1 MIGIRSASGER
12 GVFVLGRLWKD
23 GRNRI
28 PAVSVVTAA
37 ATLFAA
43 AAGFFVP
50 VRSSASETPY
60 GQTAAVLSVS
70 GSCAEAEEAAG
81 AFLVRYRPGAA
92 GLLPETVRRL
102 EAMSGGE
109 VRAQSPNAAS
119 VGSVWFT
126 VPILAKRAADVL
138 ADDPNVAFAEPAC
151 PVLIAD
157 DPSTPGDP
165 YFTYQWQLVAVGLPN
180 VWPLVSQQARTR
192 VTVAVLDTGVDLSHE
207 DLAAALVSGYD
218 FVANDPVP
226 EDRHGHGTHVAGVVA
241 AVADNAVGVAGA
253 ASGVRLM
260 PVKVVDDS
268 GRGNTAALV
277 QGIYWA
283 VDHGADVVNLSVGSP
298 YPSAFLEEAIRYAV
312 RHGVIVIAAA
322 GNGSDRYP
330 DGSPGDLGR
339 PSGSPASGFGGTMV
353 RPVEYPAAYAE
364 AIAVGALDRAP
375 DGAWRPADFSNGG
388 DELDISAPGVD
399 VLGPDLSSRGVSRYA
414 FRSGTSAATPIASG
428 LAALLLAAD
437 PSLLQARDER
447 RVEAVR
453 RRLQETAFDV
463 GPPGFD
469 PDTGFGLIDA
479 REAFG
484 RPSLR
489 PEPPEDRIEG
499 QVPVRI
505 SVRAYDGSLV
515 ENAFGAG
522 ELEVVRASGASE
534 TPVEKLSFVVRNGT
548 ADVVWNASGVDP
560 GRYFLRARSADRKW
574 VSGWTDVTVVSG
586 NGVTRRTSVE
596 GGNRVLRVVYS
607 ENAAVARPDAA
618 GERLLDARTLPGE
631 AAVDVVEVEF
641 PASWRPIGGVSLRV
655 RADETEW
662 RFEPGALP
670 IEAEQ
675 GTIVWR
681 AEREPVAPAS
691 VVPDG
696 FVLCSDVWHVSVRV
710 DGTPVD
716 LFGAPVEARVANRYG
731 CGRPERTAAFV
742 RADVEALA
750 PKEGWRWAGG
760 DRESDGKWAF
770 RTETPGRIAVMSYV
784 GTFADIAGHWAKEDI
799 EALAARMTVGGTG
812 GGRFEPDRPVT
823 RAEFVAMLV
832 RAFGLSVSGA
842 VAKDERFADVPSGA
856 WYASAVNAA
865 ARAGWMEGYGS
876 GRFGPDDPVTREQ
889 MAVVLARAFPTEKA
903 DAGDTD
909 IKEVIVS
916 RFVDAADISGWAR
929 DAVAEAAAAG
939 RLSGYPDGRFRP
951 RQPATRAEAAAFI
964 RRLLERPGA
973 EA

>member
-1 MIGIRSASGER
+1 M
-12 GVFVLGRLWKD
+12 LGRLRKY
-23 GRNRI
+23 GLNRI
-28 PAVSVVTAA
+28 PAVSVVTAV

-43 AAGFFVP
+43 SAGFFAP
-50 VRSSASETPY
+50 VRSLAAEPPSGWTAVGLSA
-60 GQTAAVLSVS
+60 S
-70 GSCAEAEEAAG
+70 GSCAETEATAG
-81 AFLVRYRPGAA
+81 AFLVRYRPGAD
-92 GLLPETVRRL
+92 GLLPETVERL
-102 EAMSGGE
+102 EAMSGGK

-119 VGSVWFT
+119 VGSVSFT
-126 VPILAKRAADVL
+126 APVPAKRVADVL
-138 ADDPNVAFAEPAC
+138 GDDPNVAFAEPAC
-151 PVLIAD
+151 PVRIAD
-157 DPSTPGDP
+157 GPAAAGDP
-165 YFTYQWQLVAVGLPN
+165 YFPYQWQLAAVGLPD
-180 VWPLVSQQARTR
+180 VWPLVSREARAR

-207 DLAAALVSGYD
+207 DLAAALVPGYD

-283 VDHGADVVNLSVGSP
+283 VDHGADVINLSVGSP
-298 YPSAFLEEAIRYAV
+298 YPSLFLEEAIRYAV
-312 RHGVIVIAAA
+312 RHGVVVVAAA

-330 DGSPGDLGR
+330 EGNPGDLGR
-339 PSGSPASGFGGTMV
+339 PPGVPDGKTAGAMV
-353 RPVEYPAAYAE
+353 RPVEYPAAYVE

-375 DGAWRPADFSNGG
+375 DGTWRPADFSNGG
-388 DELDISAPGVD
+388 DELDVSAPGVD
-399 VLGPDLSSRGVSRYA
+399 VLGPDLSFGGVSRYA
-414 FRSGTSAATPIASG
+414 FRSGTSAAAPIASG

-437 PSLLQARDER
+437 SSLLQARDER

-453 RRLQETAFDV
+453 RRLQETARDV

-489 PEPPEDRIEG
+489 PEPPADRVEG
-499 QVPVRI
+499 EVPLRV

-515 ENAFGAG
+515 ENASGAG
-522 ELEVVRASGASE
+522 ELEIVGANGE
-534 TPVEKLSFVVRNGT
+534 TERSVARLPFVVRNGT
-548 ADVVWNASGVDP
+548 ADVVWDASGVDP
-560 GRYFLRARSADRKW
+560 GRYLLRARAVDGGW

-596 GGNRVLRVVYS
+596 GGKRVLRVVYS
-607 ENAAVARPDAA
+607 ENAAAGRPDEA

-631 AAVDVVEVEF
+631 APADVVEVEF
-641 PASWRPIGGVSLRV
+641 PTSWRPDGRVSLRI

-662 RFEPGALP
+662 RFGPGVFP
-670 IEAEQ
+670 AETE
-675 GTIVWR
+675 GGKIIWR
-681 AEREPVAPAS
+681 AERESVAPAS

-696 FVLCSDVWHVSVRV
+696 FVLCSDVWHVFVRV
-710 DGTPVD
+710 DDSPVVS
-716 LFGAPVEARVANRYG
+716 FGAPAEARVANRYG

-742 RADVEALA
+742 RADAEALA

-760 DRESDGKWAF
+760 DRASDGKWAF

-784 GTFADIAGHWAKEDI
+784 GSFADIAGHWAREDV
-799 EALAARMTVGGTG
+799 EALAARMAVGGTG
-812 GGRFEPDRPVT
+812 GGRFEPDRSVT

-832 RAFGLSVSGA
+832 RAFGLSASGGTA
-842 VAKDERFADVPSGA
+842 AGDTRFIDVPSGA

-865 ARAGWMEGYGS
+865 ARAGWIEGYGD

-889 MAVVLARAFPTEKA
+889 MAVVLARAFPAGKA
-903 DAGDTD
+903 DAGGADA
-909 IKEVIVS
+909 KEAIVS
-916 RFVDAADISGWAR
+916 RFFDAGDVSGWAR
-929 DAVAEAAAAG
+929 DAVAAVAAAG
-939 RLSGYPDGRFRP
+939 RLNGYPDGRFRP
-951 RQPATRAEAAAFI
+951 RQPATRAEAAVVVK
-964 RRLLERPGA
+964 RLASERGL
-973 EA
+973 